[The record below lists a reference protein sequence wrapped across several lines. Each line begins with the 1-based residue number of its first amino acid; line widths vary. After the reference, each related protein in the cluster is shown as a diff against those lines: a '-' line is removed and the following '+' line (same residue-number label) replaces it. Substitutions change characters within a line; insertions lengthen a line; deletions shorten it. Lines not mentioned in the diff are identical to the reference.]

1 MSSTGSRILFLLTD
15 GNFYLPK
22 LGKYNNILMQLNRID
37 ISIQIID
44 LFYRNNCYG
53 LTSPTFVNDIE
64 TMKYLA
70 QFTGGNYINEND
82 FIKFFFPEYK
92 NNKNEDHIFF
102 YPSLYP
108 NIINYNSNIE
118 ESKALWKR
126 RFNDYFDEKQIHCV
140 LCKKNFGLFLCKK
153 IL

>member
-64 TMKYLA
+64 TMKMTMENLRELVAEKEKEIKYL
-70 QFTGGNYINEND
+70 
-82 FIKFFFPEYK
+82 K
-92 NNKNEDHIFF
+92 
-102 YPSLYP
+102 SLTESQ
-108 NIINYNSNIE
+108 NSS
-118 ESKALWKR
+118 SK
-126 RFNDYFDEKQIHCV
+126 
-140 LCKKNFGLFLCKK
+140 
-153 IL
+153 